1 MRREQFTLEVLHVE
15 WVDED
20 TDPEQPVLSITFDGD
35 KSTIKPRL
43 TASDGAIL
51 DDQTIDISIRL
62 QDAPENATP
71 GGVIAVTNREI
82 GEYIAEINVDM
93 EEMLT
98 FITAARRYGE
108 STDDIAR
115 YAARINTDDGTIAS
129 FEKRTLLVYSN
140 DGELLRQHSLI
151 PSGVEI

>member
-1 MRREQFTLEVLHVE
+1 MRREQFTLEMLHVE
-15 WVDED
+15 WVDEG
-20 TDPEQPVLSITFDGD
+20 TDPEQPVVSISFDGD
-35 KSTIKPRL
+35 QLSIKPRL
-43 TASDGAIL
+43 TANDGDIL

-62 QDAPENATP
+62 QDAPENAPP

-115 YAARINTDDGTIAS
+115 YAARINTDEGTIAS

>member
-1 MRREQFTLEVLHVE
+1 MRREQFTLEVLHVS
-15 WVDED
+15 WVGEE
-20 TDPEQPVLSITFDGD
+20 TDPEQPVLSISFDGD
-35 KSTIKPRL
+35 HSSIKSRL
-43 TASDGAIL
+43 TTSTGGIL
-51 DDQTIDISIRL
+51 DGQLIDISIRL
-62 QDAPENATP
+62 QDSSEDATP
-71 GGVIAVTNREI
+71 TGVVAVTNREI
-82 GEYIAEINVDM
+82 GEYIAEINVDI

-115 YAARINTDDGTIAS
+115 YAAKINSEDGTIAS

>member
-1 MRREQFTLEVLHVE
+1 MLHVE

-35 KSTIKPRL
+35 QSSIKPRL
-43 TASDGAIL
+43 TASDGDIL

-115 YAARINTDDGTIAS
+115 YATRINTDDGTIAS

>member
-1 MRREQFTLEVLHVE
+1 MRREQFTLEVLHVS

-35 KSTIKPRL
+35 QSSIEPRL
-43 TASDGAIL
+43 TTGSGRIL

-62 QDAPENATP
+62 QDAQDDSTP
-71 GGVIAVTNREI
+71 GGVVAVTNREI

-115 YAARINTDDGTIAS
+115 YAARINTTEGTVAS

>member
-1 MRREQFTLEVLHVE
+1 MRREQFTLEVLHVS
-15 WVDED
+15 WVEGD
-20 TDPEQPVLSITFDGD
+20 TDPEQPVLSIYFDGD
-35 KSTIKPRL
+35 QGSIRPRL
-43 TASDGAIL
+43 TTSSGEVL
-51 DDQTIDISIRL
+51 NEQTIDITIRL
-62 QDAPENATP
+62 QDAPEGSSP
-71 GGVIAVTNREI
+71 GGVVAVTNREI

-93 EEMLT
+93 DEMLS

-115 YAARINTDDGTIAS
+115 YSVEITTEEGTLAS
-129 FEKRTLLVYSN
+129 FEKRTLLVYSS